1 MKRLLPTLLGLC
13 CIANAP
19 AQFKVQS
26 VLPHGAAPEKT
37 AAAVYDSTANIRV
50 GGDAAYYESL
60 VGQRIL
66 FYPRDIHANLRPIAY
81 FNFLAEQPAIIGID
95 TTWLRK
101 PRKKVR
107 PEDFRVDTLYSD
119 VYNPRFFGHFGYGD
133 ITPLGCSLHEARGI
147 GTLDYSGLTRSGWFT
162 PAEAVEGQ
170 SFEIL
175 GIEQSKL
182 EDSELLLFRL
192 RDDAGKVLYWF
203 AHMGE
208 DETNLRDEYYPA
220 VVEGLIGKYRA
231 AYVGKDLFLTK
242 RKPGAK
248 GYVSEYFGLRANT
261 MQGEET
267 RLNFGT
273 ELRCTDIRLIGDGKG
288 YAVPSFVFERKEDS
302 VQLYIPLC
310 RYPTPFG
317 IEGYTI
323 DRDRAFLD
331 EVVLTPSE
339 AVYAQRA
346 EEARLREEARLQ
358 QEKEQ
363 KERRATL
370 CRKYGKATAELILE
384 GKVRIGMTRE
394 MCREAWGSPEDI
406 NRSSGSWGVH
416 EQWVY
421 GMNSYLYFE
430 NGTLASIQN

>member
-81 FNFLAEQPAIIGID
+81 FNFLAEQPAIVGID

-119 VYNPRFFGHFGYGD
+119 VYNPRFFEHFGYGD

-288 YAVPSFVFERKEDS
+288 YAVPSFVFRTER
-302 VQLYIPLC
+302 
-310 RYPTPFG
+310 G
-317 IEGYTI
+317 
-323 DRDRAFLD
+323 
-331 EVVLTPSE
+331 
-339 AVYAQRA
+339 QRA
-346 EEARLREEARLQ
+346 ALHSALPLPDALRNRRIHHRPGPRLPGRSGPHPFRSGIRPAGRRSASARRGAPAAGEGAEGAQGDTLPEIRESH
-358 QEKEQ
+358 
-363 KERRATL
+363 
-370 CRKYGKATAELILE
+370 CRTDSG
-384 GKVRIGMTRE
+384 RQ
-394 MCREAWGSPEDI
+394 SPDRHDPG
-406 NRSSGSWGVH
+406 NVP
-416 EQWVY
+416 
-421 GMNSYLYFE
+421 
-430 NGTLASIQN
+430 